1 MTNIPYLTQS
11 QSHQNKVIQ
20 FSKDIAGNKTS
31 FIFKIW
37 YGNSA
42 DKAALCQQP
51 YEGFIEFGVNLVS
64 GS

>member
-31 FIFKIW
+31 FILEMS

-42 DKAALCQQP
+42 HKAATCQQP
-51 YEGFIEFGVNLVS
+51 YEESFTSL
-64 GS
+64 